1 VPAYADRRDLGR
13 PRERAFALAAVVCVQ
28 AAIGLVL
35 FGGLR
40 VSISHRADVVEQLLN
55 FTIAPPPPPPVPPPE
70 PKRSNDRSSAP
81 KAERAPLGGSPGPK
95 PAHAPPSVTPVV
107 AVKPSAAPSGGGI
120 GTGPAL
126 GSGAGG
132 GTGGRGF
139 GGGGGGRDLEL
150 LSGDI
155 FPSDYPRRLA
165 KAGIGGTVRML
176 GTVQPNGRVTNCR
189 VTRSSGVP
197 ELDGLTCRLI
207 EQRFVYRPATDRSG
221 RPVADNVE
229 IEWTWD

>member
-1 VPAYADRRDLGR
+1 MV
-13 PRERAFALAAVVCVQ
+13 ALAAVVCVQ
-28 AAIGLVL
+28 LAIGFVLL
-35 FGGLR
+35 FGLQ
-40 VSISHRADVVEQLLN
+40 VSMPRTGSTVERLLD
-55 FTIAPPPPPPVPPPE
+55 FTVPPPPPEIPRTK
-70 PKRSNDRSSAP
+70 PKPKEARDQESAP
-81 KAERAPLGGSPGPK
+81 KAKPEPPGGSPGPK
-95 PAHAPPSVTPVV
+95 PAHAPPSVAPVV
-107 AVKPSAAPSGGGI
+107 AIKPSVAPSGGGVGI
-120 GTGPAL
+120 GPAL

-139 GGGGGGRDLEL
+139 AGGGGGRDLEL

-155 FPSDYPRRLA
+155 YPSDYPRRLA
-165 KAGIGGTVRML
+165 RAGIGGTVRML

-221 RPVADNVE
+221 RPVSDDIE

>member
-1 VPAYADRRDLGR
+1 VPAYADRRSLGR
-13 PRERAFALAAVVCVQ
+13 PRERAYALAAVVCVQ
-28 AAIGLVL
+28 GVIALVL
-35 FGGLR
+35 LFGLR
-40 VSISHRADVVEQLLN
+40 VSVSRPADVVERLLN
-55 FTIAPPPPPPVPPPE
+55 FSIPPPPPRVPPPE
-70 PKRSNDRSSAP
+70 PKRAKDSSSAP
-81 KAERAPLGGSPGPK
+81 KAERAPVGGSPGPK
-95 PAHAPPSVTPVV
+95 PAHAPPSVTPAV
-107 AVKPSAAPSGGGI
+107 AVKPSAAPSGGGS

-132 GTGGRGF
+132 GSGGTGYGS
-139 GGGGGGRDLEL
+139 GGGRDLEL

-155 FPSDYPRRLA
+155 TPADYPRHLA

-176 GTVQPNGRVTNCR
+176 GTVQTNGRVTNCR

-207 EQRFVYRPATDRSG
+207 EQRFVYRPATDRNG
-221 RPVADNVE
+221 RPVTDEVE